1 MKKII
6 TAIGNPKL
14 NEELKKENNFEIIGK
29 DLQYKEAILE
39 ILEKNKKI
47 DLIIISENL
56 LGNISFE
63 NLFEKINLLN
73 NKIKIIFILEQENSE
88 LKNILIKN
96 NINYIYYK
104 NKINLI
110 ELIKLINKK
119 EILNSE
125 KINQE
130 KNNNKSENK
139 FHRVEIK
146 NKKIKNKIKKEKN
159 KQLKKTNWAKDKK
172 SIQKNFFK
180 EKILTI
186 KNILKQNRKL
196 KTVDREHF
204 MLNKI
209 ITFSGNAKSG
219 KTTLALIIS
228 QYLSNKNYRVLLVD
242 GDFEKHD
249 LSIILKRELKIQN
262 ERKNFL
268 GENCEKFERKNFNFQ
283 KGKINKEK
291 IDKEAKNEEII
302 NNKINLLTKKINNN
316 FYFFSELNQITQNCQ
331 PKIQKMKIDIFLQL
345 LKDKYDF
352 IIFDLSKYNFGSV
365 NEEIITN
372 ASKNFLV
379 TDSNVLGIK
388 ELRGTIRR
396 YVQKFK
402 IKETSLHIIENRY
415 SSGYI
420 NKDLALKILSTK
432 SEIFVIREDKKYSF
446 FIENF
451 FKRNILLK
459 NKKIKKDLNK
469 IILKIKN

>member
-1 MKKII
+1 M
-6 TAIGNPKL
+6 
-14 NEELKKENNFEIIGK
+14 
-29 DLQYKEAILE
+29 
-39 ILEKNKKI
+39 
-47 DLIIISENL
+47 
-56 LGNISFE
+56 
-63 NLFEKINLLN
+63 
-73 NKIKIIFILEQENSE
+73 
-88 LKNILIKN
+88 
-96 NINYIYYK
+96 
-104 NKINLI
+104 
-110 ELIKLINKK
+110 
-119 EILNSE
+119 
-125 KINQE
+125 
-130 KNNNKSENK
+130 
-139 FHRVEIK
+139 
-146 NKKIKNKIKKEKN
+146 
-159 KQLKKTNWAKDKK
+159 
-172 SIQKNFFK
+172 
-180 EKILTI
+180 
-186 KNILKQNRKL
+186 
-196 KTVDREHF
+196 
-204 MLNKI
+204 
-209 ITFSGNAKSG
+209 
-219 KTTLALIIS
+219 
-228 QYLSNKNYRVLLVD
+228 
-242 GDFEKHD
+242 
-249 LSIILKRELKIQN
+249 
-262 ERKNFL
+262 
-268 GENCEKFERKNFNFQ
+268 
-283 KGKINKEK
+283 KEK

-365 NEEIITN
+365 NEEIITK

-379 TDSNVLGIK
+379 TDSNILGIK